1 MPNYGHTAI
10 CPFYMGEKP
19 KTISCE
25 DAFRRFKDE
34 KRRDAWT
41 NMYCYEWDW
50 MKCPYAAD
58 LTEAYERYEKGDD
71 MALENHENEALRKEL
86 KSVSTR
92 LGRIEKRCERQ
103 QKKIDEL
110 RAVNQSLTTQN
121 INLHKQNKDVYKRWR
136 ELDHDTDEFQK
147 TVWDQVQKIS
157 RMYEQRI
164 CYLIE
169 EYVPDKKFTEGDVAA
184 WAKDKAFALVY
195 EKSEDDNWPEPY
207 WAVRYGEET
216 ETEDGQKDTELQ
228 ANETEEV
235 RKQEGTD

>member
-34 KRRDAWT
+34 KKRDAWT

-58 LTEAYERYEKGDD
+58 LSEAYERYEKGDD

-110 RAVNQSLTTQN
+110 RAVNQSLVN
-121 INLHKQNKDVYKRWR
+121 VNENLTAQNKRLYKDWR
-136 ELDHDTDEFQK
+136 SLDKETGEFREK
-147 TVWDQVQKIS
+147 VWSQVQKIS

-169 EYVPDKKFTEGDVAA
+169 EFVPGKRIYEENIGD
-184 WAKDKAFALVY
+184 WAGDNGFALVY
-195 EKSEDDNWPEPY
+195 EKDEDG
-207 WAVRYGEET
+207 VRCWQVKYGEET
-216 ETEDGQKDTELQ
+216 ETDDGQKDTELQ

>member
-58 LTEAYERYEKGDD
+58 LSEAYERYEKGDD

-110 RAVNQSLTTQN
+110 RAVNQSLVNVNETLTA
-121 INLHKQNKDVYKRWR
+121 QNKRLYKDWR
-136 ELDHDTDEFQK
+136 SLDKETGEFREK
-147 TVWDQVQKIS
+147 VWSQVQKIS

-169 EYVPDKKFTEGDVAA
+169 EFVPGKRIYEENIGNWAGDNG
-184 WAKDKAFALVY
+184 FALVY
-195 EKSEDDNWPEPY
+195 ENDEDG
-207 WAVRYGEET
+207 VRCWQVKYGEENVT
-216 ETEDGQKDTELQ
+216 DGEDNIIPDAEDETEPE
-228 ANETEEV
+228 
-235 RKQEGTD
+235 

>member
-10 CPFYMGEKP
+10 CPFYLGEKP

-58 LTEAYERYEKGDD
+58 LSEAYERYEKGDD

-92 LGRIEKRCERQ
+92 LGRAEKKNERYL
-103 QKKIDEL
+103 KRIGELLKI
-110 RAVNQSLTTQN
+110 NQSLVTKNEGLDNKNRHLQKMFREADK
-121 INLHKQNKDVYKRWR
+121 HNKDFEEK
-136 ELDHDTDEFQK
+136 
-147 TVWDQVQKIS
+147 VWDQVQKIS

-169 EYVPDKKFTEGDVAA
+169 EFVPDKKFTEGDVAA

-195 EKSEDDNWPEPY
+195 DRDEDEMYEPY

-216 ETEDGQKDTELQ
+216 DGEETMEKED
-228 ANETEEV
+228 
-235 RKQEGTD
+235 

>member
-41 NMYCYEWDW
+41 SMYCYEWDW

-58 LTEAYERYEKGDD
+58 LSEAYERYEKGDE

-110 RAVNQSLTTQN
+110 RAVNQSLVN
-121 INLHKQNKDVYKRWR
+121 VNENLTAQNKRIYKQWR
-136 ELDHDTDEFQK
+136 ELSSRNEAFEEK
-147 TVWDQVQKIS
+147 VFDQVQKIS

-169 EYVPDKKFTEGDVAA
+169 EFVPDKAFRESDVSR
-184 WAKDKAFALVY
+184 WAEDKAFALVY
-195 EKSEDDNWPEPY
+195 EKDDEDQIPRW
-207 WAVRYGEET
+207 VVKFGEET

-228 ANETEEV
+228 TNEAEV
-235 RKQEGTD
+235 RKPESTD

>member
-58 LTEAYERYEKGDD
+58 LSEAYERYEKGDE

-86 KSVSTR
+86 KSISTK
-92 LGRIEKRCERQ
+92 LGRMEKRCERQ

-110 RAVNQSLTTQN
+110 RAVNQSLVNVNETLTAR
-121 INLHKQNKDVYKRWR
+121 NKRLYKDWR
-136 ELDHDTDEFQK
+136 SLDKETGEFREK
-147 TVWDQVQKIS
+147 VWSLVQKIS

-169 EYVPDKKFTEGDVAA
+169 EYVPNKKFTEGDVAE

-216 ETEDGQKDTELQ
+216 ETDDGQQDKDIQEHT
-228 ANETEEV
+228 AEV